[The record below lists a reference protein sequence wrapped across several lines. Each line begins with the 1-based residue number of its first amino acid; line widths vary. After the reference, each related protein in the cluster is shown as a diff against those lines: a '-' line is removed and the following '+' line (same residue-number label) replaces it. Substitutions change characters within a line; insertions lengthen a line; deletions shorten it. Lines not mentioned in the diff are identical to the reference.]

1 MKFQITAMVMF
12 ATLGFSGL
20 AAAQT
25 PAAPA
30 NDYSKPETWL
40 CLPGRASDACT
51 VDLSATVVEKDGKSD
66 KITLTATPAPAA
78 IDCFY
83 VYPTVSTDPTPNS
96 DMTIDDAERRVV
108 AVQFARFRTVCRPFA
123 PMYRQ
128 VTLSALRQYMTGQN
142 PGADRALAYNDV
154 KAAWDW
160 YLAHEN
166 KGRGVVLIGHSQGSG
181 VIAELV
187 KREIDGKPIQ
197 KQIVGVMPI
206 GSNVPVDEKGMF
218 GSIPSCSAKGQ
229 TGCLISYVSFRDTV
243 PPAPTSRFGK
253 VAEAGK
259 HAACVN
265 PAALG
270 GGKGEPV
277 SYHWNRPLTAGAP
290 LTAWAK
296 GLEVDTAYVTTPGLL
311 TTECVRDGDF
321 SYLKVTTNANPADAR
336 TDTIPGDI
344 VVFGKI
350 DANWGL
356 HLIDMN
362 VAMGDLVEIVH
373 LQAVAWKKS
382 H

>member
-1 MKFQITAMVMF
+1 MKFQITALAMF
-12 ATLGFSGL
+12 ASLGLSGL

-25 PAAPA
+25 PPAA

-40 CLPGRASDACT
+40 CLPGRAGDACT
-51 VDLSATVVEKDGKSD
+51 VDLATTVVEATGKSD
-66 KITLTATPAPAA
+66 KITLEATPAPAA

-96 DMTIDDAERRVV
+96 DMTIDEAERRVV
-108 AVQFARFRTVCRPFA
+108 AVQFARFRNVCRPFA

-142 PGADRALAYNDV
+142 PGASRELAYNDV
-154 KAAWDW
+154 KDAWDW
-160 YLAHEN
+160 YLANEN

-181 VIAELV
+181 VIQELV

-206 GSNVPVDEKGMF
+206 GSNVPVDDKGMF

-229 TGCLISYVSFRDTV
+229 TGCLISYVSFRAETP
-243 PPAPTSRFGK
+243 PPATSRFGK
-253 VAEAGK
+253 VAEDGK
-259 HAACVN
+259 HAACIN

-290 LTAWAK
+290 PTAWAK
-296 GLEVDTAYVTTPGLL
+296 DLTVDTAYVTTPGLL
-311 TTECVRDGDF
+311 TTECVRDGEF
-321 SYLKVTTNANPADAR
+321 SYLKVTTNADPADAR
-336 TDTIPGDI
+336 ADTIPGDV
-344 VVFGKI
+344 VVFGKV